1 MIEKIIS
8 AIEILKE
15 ALADIRWA
23 RMGAEA
29 LRDRGVITRTSLDID
44 IATDAPYTLIASKLR
59 ARNIYAPLHGDKGAR
74 ITQRR
79 GVLMTHVSGV
89 PVDIHFGDESN
100 LRDYEEIV
108 YEKGMITKIESP
120 FISLEDHLI
129 RKLLRYNPA
138 DRTDIT
144 EILGSERIDWKKFD
158 AKANGL
164 SRNEKVTIKR
174 NLEHAKSK
182 EKSK

>member
-8 AIEILKE
+8 AIELLKE
-15 ALADIRWA
+15 TLSDIRWA

-44 IATDAPYTLIASKLR
+44 IATDAPYAVVAAKLKTK
-59 ARNIYAPLHGDKGAR
+59 NIYAPLHREKGSR

-79 GVLMTHVSGV
+79 GVLLTNIAGV
-89 PVDIHFGDESN
+89 PVDVHFGDDSM
-100 LRDYEEIV
+100 LRDYEDIV
-108 YEKGMITKIESP
+108 HEKGKITKVESP

-138 DRTDIT
+138 DRTDI
-144 EILGSERIDWKKFD
+144 SEMLETRRIDWKKFN
-158 AKANGL
+158 AKIDSLKAG
-164 SRNEKVTIKR
+164 EKTIVKR
-174 NLEHAKSK
+174 NLERTTKKVS
-182 EKSK
+182 